1 MEEITMIKRLWK
13 KWIIALYGKSFR
25 AFWHNTWTFPI
36 NFYKFVKE
44 VCFLLKYG
52 YPYEATYEHFNWF
65 LDMERSILK
74 RYLEI
79 HWCYPGREGAEIN
92 EKWESVIKRM
102 LELLEDMDENKYDET
117 ISIINKID
125 SMEKSK
131 NEFFELYSKW
141 FYDMWD

>member
-1 MEEITMIKRLWK
+1 MIKHLWN
-13 KWIIALYGKSFR
+13 KWVIDWHGKSFR
-25 AFWHNTWTFPI
+25 FIWHNTWTFPKH
-36 NFYKFVKE
+36 FYKFVKE
-44 VCFLLKYG
+44 VCFLMKYG

-74 RYLEI
+74 RYLEN
-79 HWCYPGREGAEIN
+79 HYCFPGSEGAETN

-102 LELLEDMDENKYDET
+102 LELLDDMDETKYDET

-141 FYDMWD
+141 FYDLWD

>member
-1 MEEITMIKRLWK
+1 MLNHLWN
-13 KWIIALYGKSFR
+13 KWIIDWHVKSLR
-25 AFWHNTWTFPI
+25 AFWHNIITFPKH
-36 NFYKFVKE
+36 FYKFVKE

-65 LDMERSILK
+65 LNMERSILK
-74 RYLEI
+74 QYLKT
-79 HWCYPGREGAEIN
+79 HYGFPGSEGAETN

-102 LELLEDMDENKYDET
+102 LELLDDMDETKYDET